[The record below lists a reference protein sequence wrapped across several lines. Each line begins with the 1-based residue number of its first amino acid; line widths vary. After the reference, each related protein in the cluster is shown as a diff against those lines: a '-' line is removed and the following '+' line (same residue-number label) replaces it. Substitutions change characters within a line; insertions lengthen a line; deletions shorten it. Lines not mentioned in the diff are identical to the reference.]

1 LISRVLRILATGA
14 VAALWMSSVASAAT
28 TSFSADVVRT
38 GGATVLKIHD
48 AGQLARAVVQWGDG
62 HSTVARRACGSS
74 SRTPLLAPRVFER
87 SATYHVAV
95 RASRAC
101 DGRHASPQTLRLV
114 VHAKAPGHVSA
125 SAAAAAADVSSSDQ
139 WTTFSQPDA
148 LSASR
153 LTYVQGSVTADD
165 GCRIPG
171 GSLTSDDVAP
181 GATTVEV
188 REDAID
194 PSTCTYLYETGT
206 PPVGD
211 SVAPSGGQS
220 GSSSATASPNP
231 STDTSAHAAAVAS
244 HTVHLYT
251 AFRDPID
258 ITVNS
263 MRQVE
268 HWTDSNGCVLSS
280 SGTAN
285 WTWYTTSGWFDFGG
299 TEGND
304 TTCAHGIDRVYHA
317 MGNNKF
323 CALQEVTSFYNTNA
337 LAGHGNGSWA
347 ANWNDYNTGAACKD
361 LLHFVE
367 EAGAGG

>member
-1 LISRVLRILATGA
+1 
-14 VAALWMSSVASAAT
+14 MSPAASAAAAGIG
-28 TSFSADVVRT
+28 ADVVQT
-38 GGATVLKIHD
+38 GDATVLKIHD
-48 AGQLARAVVQWGDG
+48 AGRLARAVVQWGDG
-62 HSTVARRACGSS
+62 HSTVARRACCSS
-74 SRTPLLAPRVFER
+74 STTPLLAPRVFAR
-87 SATYHVAV
+87 SGTYHVAV
-95 RASRAC
+95 HASRAC
-101 DGRHASPQTLRLV
+101 DGSHANPQTLRLV
-114 VHAKAPGHVSA
+114 IHATAPRRA
-125 SAAAAAADVSSSDQ
+125 TATAAAAVGDGSSDQ
-139 WTTFSQPDA
+139 WTTFNQPDA
-148 LSASR
+148 LSGSR
-153 LTYVQGSVTADD
+153 LTYVQGSVTSDG

-181 GATTVEV
+181 GATAVEE

-194 PSTCTYLYETGT
+194 PNSCTYVYETGT
-206 PPVGD
+206 PPADD
-211 SVAPSGGQS
+211 SPAPSGDES
-220 GSSSATASPNP
+220 GSSAATASAKPT
-231 STDTSAHAAAVAS
+231 TDTSARAAAVAS

-251 AFRDPID
+251 AFRDPIN

-280 SGTAN
+280 SGTAT

-299 TEGND
+299 TEDNGM
-304 TTCAHGIDRVYHA
+304 TCAHGIDRVYHA

-337 LAGHGNGSWA
+337 LAGHGDGTWA

-361 LLHFVE
+361 LLHFAE

>member
-1 LISRVLRILATGA
+1 
-14 VAALWMSSVASAAT
+14 MSS
-28 TSFSADVVRT
+28 
-38 GGATVLKIHD
+38 
-48 AGQLARAVVQWGDG
+48 Q
-62 HSTVARRACGSS
+62 
-74 SRTPLLAPRVFER
+74 P
-87 SATYHVAV
+87 
-95 RASRAC
+95 
-101 DGRHASPQTLRLV
+101 LRLV
-114 VHAKAPGHVSA
+114 VRARAGRGVAASA
-125 SAAAAAADVSSSDQ
+125 SAASARVSASDR
-139 WTTFSQPDA
+139 WTTFNQPYA

-153 LTYVQGSVTADD
+153 LTYVQGSVTTDD

-171 GSLTSDDVAP
+171 GTLTSDDVAA
-181 GATTVEV
+181 GATAVEE

-206 PPVGD
+206 PPAGKG
-211 SVAPSGGQS
+211 VAQS
-220 GSSSATASPNP
+220 GDQSASSTATASSKPA
-231 STDTSAHAAAVAS
+231 TDASAHAAAVAS

-280 SGTAN
+280 NGTAT

-299 TEGND
+299 TENNGM
-304 TTCAHGIDRVYHA
+304 TCDHGIDRVYHA

-361 LLHFVE
+361 LLHFAE

>member
-1 LISRVLRILATGA
+1 MISRVLRTLATGA
-14 VAALWMSSVASAAT
+14 AAALCMSSMASAAAARV
-28 TSFSADVVRT
+28 SADVVQT
-38 GGATVLKIHD
+38 GGATVVKIHD
-48 AGQLARAVVQWGDG
+48 AGQLARALVQWGDG

-74 SRTPLLAPRVFER
+74 SRTPLLAPHVFDG
-87 SATYHVAV
+87 SGTYHIAV

-101 DGRHASPQTLRLV
+101 DGGHANARTLRLV
-114 VHAKAPGHVSA
+114 VHAKSTRRSSA
-125 SAAAAAADVSSSDQ
+125 HAAAAADVGSSDQ
-139 WTTFSQPDA
+139 WTTFNQPDA
-148 LSASR
+148 LAASR

-165 GCRIPG
+165 GCRVPG

-181 GATTVEV
+181 GATAVEV

-206 PPVGD
+206 PPADD
-211 SVAPSGGQS
+211 SAAQS
-220 GSSSATASPNP
+220 GDQSASSSATASSKP
-231 STDTSAHAAAVAS
+231 TGDISAHAAAVAS

-280 SGTAN
+280 NSTAN

-299 TEGND
+299 TDNNGM
-304 TTCAHGIDRVYHA
+304 TCAHGIDRVYHA

-337 LAGHGNGSWA
+337 LAGHGDGSWA
-347 ANWNDYNTGAACKD
+347 ANWNDYNEGAPCKS
-361 LLHFVE
+361 LLHFAE

>member
-1 LISRVLRILATGA
+1 MISRVLRILATS
-14 VAALWMSSVASAAT
+14 AAATLCMSSVASAAA
-28 TSFSADVVRT
+28 TSFNADVVQT
-38 GGATVLKIHD
+38 GGATVLKLHD
-48 AGQLARAVVQWGDG
+48 AGQIARAVVQWGDG
-62 HSTVARRACGSS
+62 HSTVASRACGSS
-74 SRTPLLAPRVFER
+74 SKTPLLAPRVFER
-87 SATYHVAV
+87 AGTYHVTV
-95 RASRAC
+95 HASRVC
-101 DGRHASPQTLRLV
+101 GGGRTNSQPLRLV
-114 VHAKAPGHVSA
+114 VHAKAPRRVSA
-125 SAAAAAADVSSSDQ
+125 SAAAVDVSSSDQ
-139 WTTFSQPDA
+139 WTTFNQPDA

-181 GATTVEV
+181 GATAVEE

-194 PSTCTYLYETGT
+194 PSTCTYLFETGT
-206 PPVGD
+206 PPAD
-211 SVAPSGGQS
+211 KSVTPSGS
-220 GSSSATASPNP
+220 ESAGSTATAASPP
-231 STDTSAHAAAVAS
+231 TADTSAHAAAVAS

-251 AFRDPID
+251 AFRDPIN

-299 TEGND
+299 TESNGA
-304 TTCAHGIDRVYHA
+304 TCNHGIDTVYHA

-323 CALQEVTSFYNTNA
+323 CALQEVTSFYNVNN

-347 ANWNDYNTGAACKD
+347 ANWNDYNTGATCKD

>member
-1 LISRVLRILATGA
+1 LIYRALRILATGA
-14 VAALWMSSVASAAT
+14 AAVLCMSSVASA
-28 TSFSADVVRT
+28 TSTGVRADVVHT
-38 GGATVLKIHD
+38 GGATVLKLRD
-48 AGQLARAVVQWGDG
+48 ADPVARAVVQWGDG
-62 HSTVARRACGSS
+62 HSTVASRACGSS
-74 SRTPLLAPRVFER
+74 STAPLLAPHVFEG
-87 SATYHVAV
+87 AGTYRVAV
-95 RASRAC
+95 NASRVC
-101 DGRHASPQTLRLV
+101 GRGRTNSQRLRLV
-114 VHAKAPGHVSA
+114 VHAKAPGRMSA
-125 SAAAAAADVSSSDQ
+125 SAAAVGVGSSDQ
-139 WTTFSQPDA
+139 WTTFNQPYA
-148 LSASR
+148 LSASQ
-153 LTYVQGSVTADD
+153 LTYVQGSLTTDD

-171 GSLTSDDVAP
+171 GSLTSEDVAP
-181 GATTVEV
+181 GASAVEE

-206 PPVGD
+206 PPAGESVGSD
-211 SVAPSGGQS
+211 DGQS
-220 GSSSATASPNP
+220 ASSTATASLDP
-231 STDTSAHAAAVAS
+231 TADTSAHAAAVAS

-299 TEGND
+299 TENNGM
-304 TTCAHGIDRVYHA
+304 TCAHGIDTVYHA

-323 CALQEVTSFYNTNA
+323 CALQEVTSFYNVNN

-347 ANWNDYNTGAACKD
+347 ANWNDYNTGATCKD
-361 LLHFVE
+361 LLHFAE